1 LVKLCSPAIYLKHK
15 VGAKSST
22 SCRSES
28 SNISLA
34 GSETLQGYPQ
44 NFF

>member
-1 LVKLCSPAIYLKHK
+1 LFKLCSPALYLKHK

-34 GSETLQGYPQ
+34 VTSAVAKIGKLR
-44 NFF
+44 

>member
-1 LVKLCSPAIYLKHK
+1 LFELCSPAFYLKHK

-28 SNISLA
+28 SNISLDE
-34 GSETLQGYPQ
+34 SSTS
-44 NFF
+44 